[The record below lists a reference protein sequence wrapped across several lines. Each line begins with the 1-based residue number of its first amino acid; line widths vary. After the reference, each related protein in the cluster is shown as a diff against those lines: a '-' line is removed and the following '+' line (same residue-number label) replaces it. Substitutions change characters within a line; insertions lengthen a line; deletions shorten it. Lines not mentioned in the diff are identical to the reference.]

1 MLNKLKRAALGAHT
15 PHDKATAASK
25 PVPMPLPAQVRILMS
40 QHIGAPAKALVKKGD
55 EVFVGTKIGEAGG
68 FVSAN
73 IHSSVSGTVAAV
85 EPFRLSN
92 GRMCDSVVIKTDGKQ
107 TVDPAVKA
115 PEVTDK
121 ASFLAA
127 VRESGL
133 VGLGGAGF
141 PTDVKLQPKDPV
153 DTLLINASE
162 CEVWLTSDTQEMLEC
177 SDDIIRGIEAVLK
190 YTGIPKCVIGIEN
203 NKPECID
210 LLCQKTK
217 DKPAI
222 EVKPLPSV
230 YGTGAELILIEKC
243 LGREVPHGG
252 LPAAAGAIVMNV
264 TSVSSLGKYLATGM
278 PVVSRVITVDGD
290 ACEKPQNL
298 IVPVGTSYED
308 VLNTAGLKG
317 GVTLGKVVAGGAM
330 MGPAVRDLSYPTT
343 KTTSGLI
350 MLSEATAQPPQ
361 VNPCIRCGRCVE
373 YCPMGLEPVEVNQAY
388 AARDVQELGKVVAGG
403 AMMGPAVENLSYP
416 TTKTTSGLIMLSAA
430 AAEPPQVNPCI
441 RCGRCVEYCPMGLEP
456 VEVNQA
462 YAARDVQELGKLHVD
477 YCFNCGSC
485 TFVCPAKR
493 PCTQMMGLAKAFY
506 LGEIKK
512 GGNK

>member
-25 PVPMPLPAQVRILMS
+25 PIPMPLPAQVRILMS

-127 VRESGL
+127 VRECGL

-141 PTDVKLQPKDPV
+141 PTDVKLQPKQSV

-177 SDDIIRGIEAVLK
+177 SDDIIRGIKAVLQ
-190 YTGIPKCVIGIEN
+190 YTGIPKCIIGIEN

-210 LLCQKTK
+210 LLCKKTK
-217 DKPAI
+217 DDSAI

-252 LPAAAGAIVMNV
+252 LPADAGAIVMNV
-264 TSVSSLGKYLATGM
+264 TSVSTLGKYLATGM
-278 PVVSRVITVDGD
+278 PVVERTITVDGD
-290 ACEKPQNL
+290 ACAKPQNVV
-298 IVPVGTSYED
+298 VPVGTAYQD
-308 VLNTAGLKG
+308 ILDYVGVKG
-317 GVTLGKVVAGGAM
+317 
-330 MGPAVRDLSYPTT
+330 
-343 KTTSGLI
+343 
-350 MLSEATAQPPQ
+350 
-361 VNPCIRCGRCVE
+361 
-373 YCPMGLEPVEVNQAY
+373 
-388 AARDVQELGKVVAGG
+388 ELGKVVAGG

-416 TTKTTSGLIMLSAA
+416 TTKTTSGLIMLSEATA
-430 AAEPPQVNPCI
+430 QPPQVNPCI

>member
-1 MLNKLKRAALGAHT
+1 MGL
-15 PHDKATAASK
+15 ATFKGGIHPYEGKELSESK
-25 PVPMPLPAQVRILMS
+25 PIQVLLPKGELVYPMS
-40 QHIGAPAKALVKKGD
+40 QHIGAPAKPLVAKGD
-55 EVFVGTKIGEAGG
+55 RVLAGQKIGEAGG
-68 FVSAN
+68 FISAN
-73 IHSSVSGTVAAV
+73 VICSVSGTVKAIEPRRTANGAMVPSVIV
-85 EPFRLSN
+85 ENDGAYETVEGLGQDRNPGTLSEEEI
-92 GRMCDSVVIKTDGKQ
+92 RSI
-107 TVDPAVKA
+107 VKEA
-115 PEVTDK
+115 
-121 ASFLAA
+121 
-127 VRESGL
+127 GI

-141 PTDVKLQPKDPV
+141 PTDVKLQPKQTV

-162 CEVWLTSDTQEMLEC
+162 CEVWLTSDTQEMLNC
-177 SDDIIRGIEAVLK
+177 SDDIVRGIEAVLK

-210 LLCQKTK
+210 LLCKKTNG
-217 DKPAI
+217 DSTI

-252 LPAAAGAIVMNV
+252 LPADAGAIVMNV
-264 TSVSSLGKYLATGM
+264 TSVSTLGKYLATGM
-278 PVVSRVITVDGD
+278 PVVERTITVDGD
-290 ACEKPQNL
+290 ACAKPQNVV
-298 IVPVGTSYED
+298 VPVGASYQD
-308 VLNTAGLKG
+308 IIDFAGVKG
-317 GVTLGKVVAGGAM
+317 T
-330 MGPAVRDLSYPTT
+330 
-343 KTTSGLI
+343 
-350 MLSEATAQPPQ
+350 
-361 VNPCIRCGRCVE
+361 
-373 YCPMGLEPVEVNQAY
+373 
-388 AARDVQELGKVVAGG
+388 LGKVVAGG

-416 TTKTTSGLIMLSAA
+416 TTKTTSGLIMLSEATA
-430 AAEPPQVNPCI
+430 QPPQVNPCI

>member
-92 GRMCDSVVIKTDGKQ
+92 GRTCDSVVIKTDGKQ

-121 ASFLAA
+121 ASFMAA
-127 VRESGL
+127 VRECGL

-141 PTDVKLQPKDPV
+141 PTDVKLQPKQQV

-162 CEVWLTSDTQEMLEC
+162 CEVWLTSDTQEMLNC
-177 SDDIIRGIEAVLK
+177 SDDIIRGIKAVLQ
-190 YTGIPKCVIGIEN
+190 YTGIPKCIIGIEN

-210 LLCQKTK
+210 LLCKKTQG
-217 DKPAI
+217 DSTI
-222 EVKPLPSV
+222 EVKPPPSV

-252 LPAAAGAIVMNV
+252 LPADAGAIVMNV
-264 TSVSSLGKYLATGM
+264 TSVS
-278 PVVSRVITVDGD
+278 
-290 ACEKPQNL
+290 
-298 IVPVGTSYED
+298 
-308 VLNTAGLKG
+308 
-317 GVTLGKVVAGGAM
+317 TLGRVSGHRHAGGGAYHHR
-330 MGPAVRDLSYPTT
+330 GRRRLRKAP
-343 KTTSGLI
+343 
-350 MLSEATAQPPQ
+350 E
-361 VNPCIRCGRCVE
+361 RCGACGHFLSGHHRLCRCQGHPGQGGGRRCHDGPRCGE
-373 YCPMGLEPVEVNQAY
+373 PELPHHQDDLRSDPAERGCCPARSGQSLHPLRPLRGVLPHGPGARGGEPGLMLPVTCRSWASCMQ
-388 AARDVQELGKVVAGG
+388 
-403 AMMGPAVENLSYP
+403 
-416 TTKTTSGLIMLSAA
+416 TTASTAA
-430 AAEPPQVNPCI
+430 AAPSS
-441 RCGRCVEYCPMGLEP
+441 
-456 VEVNQA
+456 
-462 YAARDVQELGKLHVD
+462 ARP
-477 YCFNCGSC
+477 S
-485 TFVCPAKR
+485 AR
-493 PCTQMMGLAKAFY
+493 
-506 LGEIKK
+506 
-512 GGNK
+512 

>member
-107 TVDPAVKA
+107 TVD
-115 PEVTDK
+115 
-121 ASFLAA
+121 
-127 VRESGL
+127 
-133 VGLGGAGF
+133 
-141 PTDVKLQPKDPV
+141 
-153 DTLLINASE
+153 TLLINASE
-162 CEVWLTSDTQEMLEC
+162 CEVWLTSDTQEMLNC
-177 SDDIIRGIEAVLK
+177 SDDIVRGIEAVLK

-203 NKPECID
+203 NKPECIE
-210 LLCQKTK
+210 LLNQKTK

-222 EVKPLPSV
+222 EVKALPSV

-252 LPAAAGAIVMNV
+252 LPADAGAIVMNV
-264 TSVSSLGKYLATGM
+264 TSVSTLGKYLATGM
-278 PVVSRVITVDGD
+278 PVVSRCITVDGD
-290 ACEKPQNL
+290 ACAKPQNL
-298 IVPVGTSYED
+298 IVPVGTAYED
-308 VLNTAGLKG
+308 VLNAAGIKG
-317 GVTLGKVVAGGAM
+317 GV
-330 MGPAVRDLSYPTT
+330 
-343 KTTSGLI
+343 
-350 MLSEATAQPPQ
+350 
-361 VNPCIRCGRCVE
+361 
-373 YCPMGLEPVEVNQAY
+373 
-388 AARDVQELGKVVAGG
+388 ELGKVVAGG

>member
-40 QHIGAPAKALVKKGD
+40 PHIGAPAKAVVKKGD

-127 VRESGL
+127 VRECGL

-141 PTDVKLQPKDPV
+141 PTDVKLQPKPPV

-162 CEVWLTSDTQEMLEC
+162 CEVWLTSDTQEMLNC

-190 YTGIPKCVIGIEN
+190 YVGIPKCVIGIEN

-252 LPAAAGAIVMNV
+252 LPADAGAIVMNV
-264 TSVSSLGKYLATGM
+264 TSVSTLGKYLATGM
-278 PVVSRVITVDGD
+278 PVVSRCITVDGD
-290 ACEKPQNL
+290 ACAKPQNL
-298 IVPVGTSYED
+298 IVPVGTAYED
-308 VLNTAGLKG
+308 VLNAAGVKG
-317 GVTLGKVVAGGAM
+317 GVK
-330 MGPAVRDLSYPTT
+330 
-343 KTTSGLI
+343 
-350 MLSEATAQPPQ
+350 
-361 VNPCIRCGRCVE
+361 
-373 YCPMGLEPVEVNQAY
+373 
-388 AARDVQELGKVVAGG
+388 LGKVVAGG

-416 TTKTTSGLIMLSAA
+416 TTKTTSGLIMLSEAA
-430 AAEPPQVNPCI
+430 AQPPQVNPCI
-441 RCGRCVEYCPMGLEP
+441 RCGRCAAACPMSLVP
-456 VEVNQA
+456 TKIV
-462 YAARDVQELGKLHVD
+462 RDSKTKDVD
-477 YCFNCGSC
+477 ALTKDGVMVCMECGSC
-485 TFVCPAKR
+485 AYSCPAKKPLVQHMR
-493 PCTQMMGLAKAFY
+493 LAKSIIREA
-506 LGEIKK
+506 GAKK
-512 GGNK
+512 

>member
-127 VRESGL
+127 VRACGL

-141 PTDVKLQPKDPV
+141 PTDVKLQPKQQV

-162 CEVWLTSDTQEMLEC
+162 CEVWLTSDTQEMLNC
-177 SDDIIRGIEAVLK
+177 SDDIIRGIKAVLQ

-210 LLCQKTK
+210 LMCSLVRGMKGVS
-217 DKPAI
+217 
-222 EVKPLPSV
+222 VKPLPMR
-230 YGTGAELILIEKC
+230 YPQGAEKTLVETC
-243 LGREVPHGG
+243 TGREVPQIGPSGKPG
-252 LPAAAGAIVMNV
+252 LPADVHCIIMNV
-264 TSVSSLGKYLATGM
+264 TSVSTLGKFLKTGV
-278 PVVSRVITVDGD
+278 PLTTKRVTVEGD
-290 ACEKPQNL
+290 AIAKPQN
-298 IVPVGTSYED
+298 IEVPIGTLYRD
-308 VLNTAGLKG
+308 VIEACG
-317 GVTLGKVVAGGAM
+317 GIKPDVELGKIIFGGPMMGGAS
-330 MGPAVRDLSYPTT
+330 PSADYPVL
-343 KTTSGLI
+343 KQNNGLLLFSRK
-350 MLSEATAQPPQ
+350 MATLPEPD
-361 VNPCIRCGRCVE
+361 PCIRCGRCIAA
-373 YCPMGLEPVEVNQAY
+373 CPMGLEPVEI
-388 AARDVQELGKVVAGG
+388 L
-403 AMMGPAVENLSYP
+403 ENF
-416 TTKTTSGLIMLSAA
+416 
-430 AAEPPQVNPCI
+430 AEKDFDALKA
-441 RCGRCVEYCPMGLEP
+441 RCVDLC
-456 VEVNQA
+456 VA
-462 YAARDVQELGKLHVD
+462 
-477 YCFNCGSC
+477 CGSC
-485 TFVCPAKR
+485 TFACPAKR
-493 PCTQMMGLAKAFY
+493 PVAQNMGLAKAWY
-506 LGEIKK
+506 MGELRK
-512 GGNK
+512 GGK

>member
-40 QHIGAPAKALVKKGD
+40 QHIGAPAKPLVKKGD
-55 EVFVGTKIGEAGG
+55 EVFVGTKVGEAGG

-92 GRMCDSVVIKTDGKQ
+92 GRMCDSIVIKTDGKQ

-127 VRESGL
+127 VRECGL

-162 CEVWLTSDTQEMLEC
+162 CEVWLTSDTQEMLLFA
-177 SDDIIRGIEAVLK
+177 DDIIRGIEAVLK
-190 YTGIPKCVIGIEN
+190 YVGIPKCVIGIEN

-264 TSVSSLGKYLATGM
+264 TSVSTLGKYLATGM
-278 PVVSRVITVDGD
+278 PVVSRCITVDGD
-290 ACEKPQNL
+290 ACAQPQNL
-298 IVPVGTSYED
+298 VVPVGTSYED
-308 VLNTAGLKG
+308 VLNVAGVKP
-317 GVTLGKVVAGGAM
+317 GVQLGKVVAGGAM
-330 MGPAVRDLSYPTT
+330 MGPAVQDLSKSWT
-343 KTTSGLI
+343 
-350 MLSEATAQPPQ
+350 
-361 VNPCIRCGRCVE
+361 
-373 YCPMGLEPVEVNQAY
+373 
-388 AARDVQELGKVVAGG
+388 
-403 AMMGPAVENLSYP
+403 
-416 TTKTTSGLIMLSAA
+416 
-430 AAEPPQVNPCI
+430 
-441 RCGRCVEYCPMGLEP
+441 
-456 VEVNQA
+456 
-462 YAARDVQELGKLHVD
+462 
-477 YCFNCGSC
+477 
-485 TFVCPAKR
+485 
-493 PCTQMMGLAKAFY
+493 
-506 LGEIKK
+506 
-512 GGNK
+512 

>member
-25 PVPMPLPAQVRILMS
+25 PIPMPLPAQVRILMS

-121 ASFLAA
+121 ASFMAA
-127 VRESGL
+127 VRECGL

-141 PTDVKLQPKDPV
+141 PTDVKLQPKQQV

-162 CEVWLTSDTQEMLEC
+162 CEVWLTSDTQEMLNC
-177 SDDIIRGIEAVLK
+177 SDDIIRGIKAVLQ
-190 YTGIPKCVIGIEN
+190 YTGIPKCIIGIEN

-210 LLCQKTK
+210 LLCKKTK
-217 DKPAI
+217 DDSAI

-252 LPAAAGAIVMNV
+252 LPADAGAIVMNV
-264 TSVSSLGKYLATGM
+264 TSVSTLGKYLATGM
-278 PVVSRVITVDGD
+278 PVVQRTITVDGD
-290 ACEKPQNL
+290 ACAKPQNVV
-298 IVPVGTSYED
+298 VPVGTAYQD
-308 VLNTAGLKG
+308 ILDYVGVKG
-317 GVTLGKVVAGGAM
+317 
-330 MGPAVRDLSYPTT
+330 
-343 KTTSGLI
+343 
-350 MLSEATAQPPQ
+350 
-361 VNPCIRCGRCVE
+361 
-373 YCPMGLEPVEVNQAY
+373 
-388 AARDVQELGKVVAGG
+388 ELGKVVAGG

-416 TTKTTSGLIMLSAA
+416 TTKTTSGLILLSKAA
-430 AAEPPQVNPCI
+430 AQPAQVNPCI

-456 VEVNQA
+456 VVIAQDFANKDFDA
-462 YAARDVQELGKLHVD
+462 LKARCVD
-477 YCFNCGSC
+477 LCVACGSC
-485 TFVCPAKR
+485 TYACPAKR
-493 PCTQMMGLAKAFY
+493 PVSQTMGLAKGWYMAE
-506 LGEIKK
+506 LRK
-512 GGNK
+512 GGK

>member
-127 VRESGL
+127 VRECGL

-141 PTDVKLQPKDPV
+141 PTDVKLQPKQTV

-162 CEVWLTSDTQEMLEC
+162 CEVWLTSDTQEMLNC
-177 SDDIIRGIEAVLK
+177 SDDIVRGIEAVLK

-203 NKPECID
+203 NKPECIE
-210 LLCQKTK
+210 LLNQKTK

-222 EVKPLPSV
+222 EVKALPSV

-252 LPAAAGAIVMNV
+252 LPADAGAIVMNV
-264 TSVSSLGKYLATGM
+264 TSVSTLGKYLATGM
-278 PVVSRVITVDGD
+278 PVVERTITVDGD
-290 ACEKPQNL
+290 ACAKPQNL
-298 IVPVGTSYED
+298 IVRGHCLRGCSERCRPQGRRG
-308 VLNTAGLKG
+308 AGQG
-317 GVTLGKVVAGGAM
+317 GCRRCHDG
-330 MGPAVRDLSYPTT
+330 S
-343 KTTSGLI
+343 
-350 MLSEATAQPPQ
+350 
-361 VNPCIRCGRCVE
+361 RCGEPELPHHQDHLRPDHAQRRCCRAPAGQPLHPLRPLRGVL
-373 YCPMGLEPVEVNQAY
+373 PHGSGARGGQPGLCSPRRSGAGQA
-388 AARDVQELGKVVAGG
+388 A
-403 AMMGPAVENLSYP
+403 
-416 TTKTTSGLIMLSAA
+416 
-430 AAEPPQVNPCI
+430 C
-441 RCGRCVEYCPMGLEP
+441 
-456 VEVNQA
+456 
-462 YAARDVQELGKLHVD
+462 
-477 YCFNCGSC
+477 
-485 TFVCPAKR
+485 
-493 PCTQMMGLAKAFY
+493 
-506 LGEIKK
+506 
-512 GGNK
+512 

>member
-40 QHIGAPAKALVKKGD
+40 QHIGAPAKVLVKKGA
-55 EVFVGTKIGEAGG
+55 EVKVGTLIGEAGG

-92 GRMCDSVVIKTDGKQ
+92 GKLCDSVVIKTDGQ
-107 TVDPAVKA
+107 QAVDPAVA
-115 PEVTDK
+115 PPVVTDK

-127 VRESGL
+127 VRASGL

-141 PTDVKLQPKDPV
+141 PTDVKLQPKNPV

-162 CEVWLTSDTQEMLEC
+162 CEVWLTSDTQEMLNC
-177 SDDIIRGIEAVLK
+177 SDDIVRGIQAVLE
-190 YTGIPKCVIGIEN
+190 YTGIPKCIVGIEK

-210 LLCQKTK
+210 LLCSKTK
-217 DKPAI
+217 DIANI

-252 LPAAAGAIVMNV
+252 LPADAGAIVMNV
-264 TSVSSLGKYLATGM
+264 TSASALGKYLATGM
-278 PVVSRVITVDGD
+278 PVVERVITVDGD
-290 ACEKPQNL
+290 ACAEPKNL
-298 IVPVGTSYED
+298 IVPVGTAYED
-308 VLNTAGLKG
+308 IVAAAGLKE

-330 MGPAVRDLSYPTT
+330 MGPAVENLNYPTT

-350 MLSEATAQPPQ
+350 LLSDAAAKPEPIQ
-361 VNPCIRCGRCVE
+361 PCIRCGRCIE
-373 YCPMGLEPVEVNQAY
+373 YCPMGLEPVEVNGAY
-388 AARDVQELGKVVAGG
+388 SRRDVE
-403 AMMGPAVENLSYP
+403 
-416 TTKTTSGLIMLSAA
+416 
-430 AAEPPQVNPCI
+430 
-441 RCGRCVEYCPMGLEP
+441 
-456 VEVNQA
+456 
-462 YAARDVQELGKLHVD
+462 DLGKLHVD

-485 TFVCPAKR
+485 SFVCPAKR
-493 PCTQMMGLAKAFY
+493 PCTQMMSLAKDFY
-506 LGEIKK
+506 LTEIKK

>member
-85 EPFRLSN
+85 EAFRLSN

-127 VRESGL
+127 VRECGL

-141 PTDVKLQPKDPV
+141 PTDVKLQPKQKV

-177 SDDIIRGIEAVLK
+177 SDDIICGIKAVLQ
-190 YTGIPKCVIGIEN
+190 YTGIPK
-203 NKPECID
+203 
-210 LLCQKTK
+210 LCKKTK
-217 DKPAI
+217 DDSAI

-252 LPAAAGAIVMNV
+252 LPADAGAIVMNV
-264 TSVSSLGKYLATGM
+264 TSVSTLGKYLATGM
-278 PVVSRVITVDGD
+278 PVVQRTITVDGD
-290 ACEKPQNL
+290 ACAKPQNVV
-298 IVPVGTSYED
+298 VPVGTAYQD
-308 VLNTAGLKG
+308 ILDYVGVKG
-317 GVTLGKVVAGGAM
+317 
-330 MGPAVRDLSYPTT
+330 
-343 KTTSGLI
+343 
-350 MLSEATAQPPQ
+350 
-361 VNPCIRCGRCVE
+361 
-373 YCPMGLEPVEVNQAY
+373 
-388 AARDVQELGKVVAGG
+388 ELGKVVAGG

-416 TTKTTSGLIMLSAA
+416 TTKTTSGLILLSKAAAQPAQTTASTAA
-430 AAEPPQVNPCI
+430 AAPSS
-441 RCGRCVEYCPMGLEP
+441 
-456 VEVNQA
+456 
-462 YAARDVQELGKLHVD
+462 ARQ
-477 YCFNCGSC
+477 SARS
-485 TFVCPAKR
+485 PR
-493 PCTQMMGLAKAFY
+493 
-506 LGEIKK
+506 
-512 GGNK
+512 

>member
-40 QHIGAPAKALVKKGD
+40 QHIGAPAKVLVKKGD

-92 GRMCDSVVIKTDGKQ
+92 GRSCDSVVIKTDGNQ
-107 TVDPAVKA
+107 TMDPSVKA
-115 PEVTDK
+115 PVVTDK

-127 VRESGL
+127 VRECGL

-141 PTDVKLQPKDPV
+141 PTDVKLQPKQPV

-162 CEVWLTSDTQEMLEC
+162 CEVWLTSDTQEMLNCTE
-177 SDDIIRGIEAVLK
+177 DIVRGIQAVLE
-190 YTGIPKCVIGIEN
+190 YTGIPKCVIGIEK

-210 LLCQKTK
+210 VLCKATK
-217 DKPAI
+217 EIANI

-252 LPAAAGAIVMNV
+252 LPADAGAIVMNV
-264 TSVSSLGKYLATGM
+264 TSVSALGKYLTTGM
-278 PVVSRVITVDGD
+278 PVVERVITVDGD
-290 ACEKPQNL
+290 ACEQPQNV
-298 IVPVGTSYED
+298 IVPVGTAYED
-308 VLNTAGLKG
+308 VINAVGIKG
-317 GVTLGKVVAGGAM
+317 GVT
-330 MGPAVRDLSYPTT
+330 
-343 KTTSGLI
+343 
-350 MLSEATAQPPQ
+350 
-361 VNPCIRCGRCVE
+361 
-373 YCPMGLEPVEVNQAY
+373 
-388 AARDVQELGKVVAGG
+388 LGKVVAGG

-416 TTKTTSGLIMLSAA
+416 TTKTTSGLILLSDIAA
-430 AAEPPQVNPCI
+430 KPDPVSPCI
-441 RCGRCVEYCPMGLEP
+441 RCGRCVDYCPMGLEP
-456 VEVNQA
+456 VEINQA
-462 YAARDVQELGKLHVD
+462 YAARDVEELGKLHAD

-485 TFVCPAKR
+485 SFVCPAKR
-493 PCTQMMGLAKAFY
+493 PVTQMMSLAKAFY
-506 LGEIKK
+506 LDEIKK

>member
-40 QHIGAPAKALVKKGD
+40 QHIGAPAKVLVKKGA
-55 EVFVGTKIGEAGG
+55 EVKVGTLIGEAGG

-73 IHSSVSGTVAAV
+73 IHSSVSGKVTAV

-92 GRMCDSVVIKTDGKQ
+92 GRLCDSVVIQTDGQ
-107 TVDPAVKA
+107 QAADPALA
-115 PEVTDK
+115 PPVVTDK

-127 VRESGL
+127 VRASGL

-141 PTDVKLQPKDPV
+141 PTDVKLQPKNPV

-162 CEVWLTSDTQEMLEC
+162 CEVWLTSDTQEMLNC
-177 SDDIIRGIEAVLK
+177 SDDIVRGIQAVLE
-190 YTGIPKCVIGIEN
+190 YTGIPKCIIGIEK

-210 LLCQKTK
+210 LLCSKTK
-217 DKPAI
+217 DIGNI

-252 LPAAAGAIVMNV
+252 LPADAGAIVMNV
-264 TSVSSLGKYLATGM
+264 TSVSALGKYLATGM
-278 PVVSRVITVDGD
+278 PVVERIITVDGD
-290 ACEKPQNL
+290 ACAEPKNL
-298 IVPVGTSYED
+298 IVPVGTAYED
-308 VLNTAGLKG
+308 IVAAAGIKE

-330 MGPAVRDLSYPTT
+330 MGPAVENLNYPTT

-350 MLSEATAQPPQ
+350 LLSDIAAKPAAVQ
-361 VNPCIRCGRCVE
+361 PCIRCGRCVE
-373 YCPMGLEPVEVNQAY
+373 YCPMGLEPVEVNGAY
-388 AARDVQELGKVVAGG
+388 ARRDVE
-403 AMMGPAVENLSYP
+403 
-416 TTKTTSGLIMLSAA
+416 
-430 AAEPPQVNPCI
+430 
-441 RCGRCVEYCPMGLEP
+441 
-456 VEVNQA
+456 
-462 YAARDVQELGKLHVD
+462 ELGKLHVD

-485 TFVCPAKR
+485 SFICPANR
-493 PCTQMMGLAKAFY
+493 PCTQMMFLAKDFY
-506 LGEIKK
+506 LTEIKK

>member
-127 VRESGL
+127 VRECGL

-141 PTDVKLQPKDPV
+141 PTDVKLQPKPPV

-162 CEVWLTSDTQEMLEC
+162 CEVWLTSDTQEMLNC

-190 YTGIPKCVIGIEN
+190 YVGIPKCVIGIEN

-252 LPAAAGAIVMNV
+252 LPADAGAIVMNV
-264 TSVSSLGKYLATGM
+264 TSVSTLGKYLATGM
-278 PVVSRVITVDGD
+278 PVVSRCITVDGD
-290 ACEKPQNL
+290 ACAKPQNL
-298 IVPVGTSYED
+298 IVPVGTAYED
-308 VLNTAGLKG
+308 VINAAGIKG
-317 GVTLGKVVAGGAM
+317 GVT
-330 MGPAVRDLSYPTT
+330 
-343 KTTSGLI
+343 
-350 MLSEATAQPPQ
+350 
-361 VNPCIRCGRCVE
+361 
-373 YCPMGLEPVEVNQAY
+373 
-388 AARDVQELGKVVAGG
+388 LGKVVAGG

-416 TTKTTSGLIMLSAA
+416 TTKTTSGLIMLSDTAA
-430 AAEPPQVNPCI
+430 QPAPVSPCI

-456 VEVNQA
+456 VVIAQDFANKDF
-462 YAARDVQELGKLHVD
+462 AALKARCVD
-477 YCFNCGSC
+477 LCVACGSC
-485 TFVCPAKR
+485 TYACPAKR
-493 PCTQMMGLAKAFY
+493 PVSQTMTLAKAWY
-506 LGEIKK
+506 LGELRK
-512 GGNK
+512 GGK